1 MKDRKAI
8 INLKRILLIFTK
20 EWHVMITAKL
30 RLTHARQISVT
41 HVYLKQYFNAYLKQY
56 LKAFYLIQKQMC
68 KIKLNRNK

>member
-1 MKDRKAI
+1 
-8 INLKRILLIFTK
+8 
-20 EWHVMITAKL
+20 MITAKL

-56 LKAFYLIQKQMC
+56 LKAFYMIQKQMC